1 MHSLGKVRRAKRQ
14 KYKTYKTEKGGENMV
29 VYTKSGVTVN
39 CYGNIMTA
47 SDGKTYNL
55 CGRMLTCSGKVIS
68 YNCQSKDEALGTV
81 VGLYGGRRF

>member
-1 MHSLGKVRRAKRQ
+1 
-14 KYKTYKTEKGGENMV
+14 MV

-39 CYGNIMTA
+39 CCGNLFIA

-68 YNCQSKDEALGTV
+68 C
-81 VGLYGGRRF
+81 

>member
-1 MHSLGKVRRAKRQ
+1 
-14 KYKTYKTEKGGENMV
+14 MV

-39 CYGNIMTA
+39 CY
-47 SDGKTYNL
+47 GKTYNL

>member
-1 MHSLGKVRRAKRQ
+1 
-14 KYKTYKTEKGGENMV
+14 MV

-55 CGRMLTCSGKVIS
+55 CGRMLTCGGKVIS
-68 YNCQSKDEALGTV
+68 YHCQSKEEALGTV

>member
-1 MHSLGKVRRAKRQ
+1 MI
-14 KYKTYKTEKGGENMV
+14 

-68 YNCQSKDEALGTV
+68 YNCQSKDEAMGTV